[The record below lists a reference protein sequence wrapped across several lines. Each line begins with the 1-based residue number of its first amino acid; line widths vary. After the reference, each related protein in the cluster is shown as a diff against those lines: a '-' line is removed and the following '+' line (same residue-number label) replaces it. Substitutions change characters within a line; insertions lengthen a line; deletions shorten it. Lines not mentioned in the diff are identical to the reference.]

1 MKTGRA
7 GLLTLI
13 AGFVPGSL
21 VAVDEPKPRAVDY
34 VRDIKPVL
42 SKRCYSCHG
51 GLQQKAGLRLDTAA
65 FMKKGGDSGP
75 AIEPGSGEDS
85 LIIDAVTGGDGWRM
99 PPESEGTGLSTEDV
113 ARLKAWIDQGAK
125 GPADEQP
132 QADARRHWSFQP
144 IVRPDVPDA
153 KSLGEAA
160 RWVRN
165 P

>member
-13 AGFVPGSL
+13 AGILPGSL
-21 VAVDEPKPRAVDY
+21 FAGDEPGTRLVDY

-65 FMKKGGDSGP
+65 LMKKGGDSGP
-75 AIEPGSGEDS
+75 AIEPGSSDDS
-85 LIIDAVTGGDGWRM
+85 LIIDAVTGSEGWRM
-99 PPESEGTGLSTEDV
+99 PPESEGTALSSEDV
-113 ARLKAWIDQGAK
+113 TRLKAWIDHGAK
-125 GPADEQP
+125 SPVDEQP
-132 QADARRHWSFQP
+132 QPDARRHWSFQP
-144 IVRPDVPDA
+144 IARPDVPDA

-160 RWVRN
+160 RWV
-165 P
+165 